1 MKLCLLCCVLHNY
14 DILYDYKATN
24 HTLGS
29 TAMEKARKRTF
40 EIIQIGN
47 RPDIPSILFDF
58 FITGVIFLNLFITF
72 FSTYEE
78 YASYAKHLDSLEIF
92 TVVVFTIEYALRLW
106 TAKYLYPE
114 EESPLRAAIRFIFSF
129 YGMIDLLTIIPYFV
143 PMVISGAIAFRVL
156 RVFRIFRLF
165 KINAQYDAFN
175 VIADVLKEKKDQL
188 ISSVCLIMILMLA
201 SSLCMYSLEHDA
213 QPENFKNAFS
223 GIWWSMSTLLT
234 VGYGD
239 IYPVTIGGRIMAIII
254 AFLGVGIVA
263 IPTGIISAGF
273 VGQVQKISSAAPQA
287 SRTSSISISINRG
300 HPWLGKTSED
310 MSLPPELVPVS
321 VIRKNKELPLDHGL
335 RFIQGDKVNIH
346 VINE

>member
-1 MKLCLLCCVLHNY
+1 
-14 DILYDYKATN
+14 
-24 HTLGS
+24 
-29 TAMEKARKRTF
+29 MEKARKRTF

-78 YASYAKHLDSLEIF
+78 YAPYAKYFDPLEIF
-92 TVVVFTIEYALRLW
+92 TLVVFTVEYALRLW
-106 TAKYLYPE
+106 TAKYLYPAE
-114 EESPLRAAIRFIFSF
+114 DSSLHAAVLFIFSF
-129 YGMIDLLTIIPYFV
+129 YGMIDLLTIIPYYI
-143 PMVISGAIAFRVL
+143 PGLINGAIAFRVL

-175 VIADVLKEKKDQL
+175 VISDVLKEKKEQL

-239 IYPVTIGGRIMAIII
+239 IYPITIGGRIMAIII

-273 VGQVQKISSAAPQA
+273 VGQVQKISSSTAQ
-287 SRTSSISISINRG
+287 SGRTDNITILINRE
-300 HPWLGKTSED
+300 HPWLGKTSD
-310 MSLPPELVPVS
+310 DLCLPPELVPVS
-321 VIRKNKELPLDHGL
+321 VTRQNKELPLDHGL
-335 RFIQGDKVNIH
+335 RFIHGDRVIIH
-346 VINE
+346 VIGQK